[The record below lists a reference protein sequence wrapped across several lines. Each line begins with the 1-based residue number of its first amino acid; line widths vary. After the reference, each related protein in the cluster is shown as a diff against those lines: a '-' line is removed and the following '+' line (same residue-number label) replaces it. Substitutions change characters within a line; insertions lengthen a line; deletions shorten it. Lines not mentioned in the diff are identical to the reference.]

1 MRKKLLQALVYC
13 KFRVVNTFRNLA
25 WLIVVLLAL
34 ILVPQGVWAH
44 RSGCHNLHTCPSDNN
59 SYVCGD
65 LGYPCNG
72 ATSLEQIN
80 AADVFVPL
88 AVEKAFTNIF
98 GRRPTEAESQY
109 WKKRFRSDK
118 ESVYQIR
125 RAMAWHKDYASAGP
139 VPSASITP
147 TRLSKEDLVKNMNT
161 MFASVYGRD
170 HTVSENKYWISR
182 LKDKPT
188 APALIGAMTHHRDH
202 AIQH

>member
-1 MRKKLLQALVYC
+1 M
-13 KFRVVNTFRNLA
+13 
-25 WLIVVLLAL
+25 
-34 ILVPQGVWAH
+34 
-44 RSGCHNLHTCPSDNN
+44 
-59 SYVCGD
+59 
-65 LGYPCNG
+65 
-72 ATSLEQIN
+72 
-80 AADVFVPL
+80 
-88 AVEKAFTNIF
+88 
-98 GRRPTEAESQY
+98 
-109 WKKRFRSDK
+109 
-118 ESVYQIR
+118 YQIR